1 MTNKKPYNN
10 IIFIGMPGSGK
21 TTLGKLVA
29 GKLDYRFVDTDHL
42 ICTQTGKTPR
52 QLVAEQGREFFLSA
66 QDQVVLSINQ
76 WDSVISTGGGIVH
89 SSVAMEHLKS
99 LGTVIYLNTSYHIIE
114 QRMDPDRKLV
124 RAKGSLLDLYN
135 ERVTL
140 YSKYADEVLE
150 CDNKEPEVLC
160 NKLLEIIMGNK

>member
-1 MTNKKPYNN
+1 MTDKKPYNN
-10 IIFIGMPGSGK
+10 IILIGMPGSGK
-21 TTLGKLVA
+21 TTLGKLIA
-29 GKLDYRFVDTDHL
+29 GELDYRFVDTDQL
-42 ICTQTGKTPR
+42 IYTETGKTPR
-52 QLVAEQGREFFLSA
+52 RLVEEQGREIFLSV
-66 QDQVVLSINQ
+66 QDQVVFSINQ

-89 SSVAMEHLKS
+89 SSAAMQHLKS

-140 YSKYADEVLE
+140 YNKYADKILE
-150 CDNKEPEVLC
+150 CDNKEPELLC
-160 NKLLEIIMGNK
+160 NRLLEFIMGNK